1 MTLED
6 LADPIRSNSANLNR
20 RMQELHVESYGKP
33 LDAQNDLTDL
43 RGDMNEAKADFAHV
57 RRSIDLAETVTL
69 LRRQIEELQADVAA
83 LKRRA

>member
-33 LDAQNDLTDL
+33 LDVQNDLTDL
-43 RGDMNEAKADFAHV
+43 RGDMNEAKATSPMCGGAT
-57 RRSIDLAETVTL
+57 IWP
-69 LRRQIEELQADVAA
+69 RQ
-83 LKRRA
+83 